1 MQRRYVKATTC
12 MQTKSG
18 KVTQK
23 SDKTTARK
31 CKSSL
36 FAFHFN
42 NGNGNGNL
50 QWNLHVVVIRL
61 LKSGSN

>member
-12 MQTKSG
+12 MRTKSG
-18 KVTQK
+18 KVTEK

-42 NGNGNGNL
+42 NENGNL